1 MGYIIYYLLDAA
13 VFDNARRNPS
23 CSCFKQCEVRD
34 ASVTQWNGVPVKA
47 EIVLLLRICPCCRL
61 LQLFTQAFVSSNAKA
76 VHISK
81 PRLISPL
88 PSDKRGL
95 REKGRT
101 MGRAKEEGGASE
113 LEKVDLVRLLGCCV
127 IACERAAKVIREV
140 EKKRRNSSTGSIE
153 GAVLKDAMDPRS
165 YLTEA
170 DTAAQKVI
178 MKTLRSTF
186 PAVTII
192 GEEEEEGEG
201 EDCGAFSAED
211 VELAMARLEREF
223 EGAPAEVRAVAATDV
238 CVFVDP
244 VDGTKEFVEGRLEAV
259 QTLVGVALKGKSI
272 AGAIGIPFLPPYT
285 SSASADV
292 DVPRA
297 HVMYGLALGGFGA
310 KNIPQPT
317 GERPALSGLV
327 LVASPSAKEP
337 AVKAAKEALVPA
349 AVITPGG
356 VGNKILSVLRG
367 DADCALMHLATSLWD
382 TCAPG
387 TAALLRF
394 GSFFKSQI
402 EDFFTKDEKETDAF
416 FFGVLLVL
424 SFVEKLGFLI
434 WAPRLFHLS
443 FCGLFSMCGTFGGCY

>member
-1 MGYIIYYLLDAA
+1 MMGMA
-13 VFDNARRNPS
+13 
-23 CSCFKQCEVRD
+23 
-34 ASVTQWNGVPVKA
+34 KA
-47 EIVLLLRICPCCRL
+47 E
-61 LQLFTQAFVSSNAKA
+61 Q
-76 VHISK
+76 
-81 PRLISPL
+81 
-88 PSDKRGL
+88 
-95 REKGRT
+95 
-101 MGRAKEEGGASE
+101 GGASE

-140 EKKRRNSSTGSIE
+140 EKKRRNSSTGSIK

-192 GEEEEEGEG
+192 GEEEEEGDGEA

-211 VELAMARLEREF
+211 VELAMARVEREF

-272 AGAIGIPFLPPYT
+272 AGAIGIPFLQPYT
-285 SSASADV
+285 SGASADV

-337 AVKAAKEALVPA
+337 AVKAAKEALAPA

-387 TAALLRF
+387 TAATTPIRQ
-394 GSFFKSQI
+394 FFFPNKSQR
-402 EDFFTKDEKETDAF
+402 EDFMQYIPISIY
-416 FFGVLLVL
+416 VILPL
-424 SFVEKLGFLI
+424 
-434 WAPRLFHLS
+434 
-443 FCGLFSMCGTFGGCY
+443 